1 METRQATDRRT
12 GKRSVL
18 GSILGVMLA
27 AALVAMALELVAAS
41 LAGPHSS
48 GQALARGA
56 DGIVTLERQA
66 ARGGTLVAYPIQ
78 Y

>member
-18 GSILGVMLA
+18 GSIFGVILA
-27 AALVAMALELVAAS
+27 AALVALALEVIATS
-41 LAGPHSS
+41 FAGPNSA

-56 DGIVTLERQA
+56 DGMVALERHVG
-66 ARGGTLVAYPIQ
+66 RGGTLIAYPIQ